1 MLYLEKMYQSK
12 VGIIIADLKMKRET
26 PQRSFG
32 MELIAYNNIASPE
45 LDASVPLIGNG
56 EELVLGETDS
66 LDLF

>member
-1 MLYLEKMYQSK
+1 MYQSK
-12 VGIIIADLKMKRET
+12 VGIIIADLKMKWET

-32 MELIAYNNIASPE
+32 MELIVYNNIPSPE
-45 LDASVPLIGNG
+45 LDDSVPLIGNG